1 MSALITNNAVGALA
15 SGINAVVTSLTLSS
29 GQGALFPTISDAA
42 DYFYVT
48 LIDTSNN
55 KEIVKVTSRTAD
67 AFDVI
72 VRAQDGTTAR
82 AFTAGDRVEL
92 RTVAAVFD
100 DLKTYIDTE
109 IAANAFDPTDPY
121 SSDLIRTGA
130 AGTERFFRARTTT
143 EDRWA
148 WGASDTAESGTQ
160 VGSDFELQSF
170 DDDGVY
176 QSTPFWVKRSTGQ
189 VMHGSRKA
197 DALDAGT
204 ALLFM
209 QQNAPTG
216 WTKATTYNNH
226 ALRLVTG
233 TSGGTAGGTTPF
245 TTVFTART
253 IAEANLPAHTHGLS
267 GVTVSTAAD
276 HTHTQHATTMYSS
289 GTSAAQGTPS
299 PDSLTSVFSSSTLKS
314 TAAGGSH
321 THTLSGSLGNTGSG
335 TAMDFDVSYVN
346 IICATKDA

>member
-1 MSALITNNAVGALA
+1 MPALITNNAVGALA
-15 SGINAVVTSLTLSS
+15 GGISDAVTSLTL
-29 GQGALFPTISDAA
+29 GTGEGALFPDTGGGG
-42 DYFYVT
+42 YFYVT
-48 LIDTSNN
+48 LIDDSNN

-109 IAANAFDPTDPY
+109 ITANAFDPTDPY

-148 WGASDTAESGTQ
+148 WGASDTAESGAQ

-176 QSTPFWVKRSTGQ
+176 QSTPFWVKRNTGQ

-245 TTVFTART
+245 TTVFAART
-253 IAEANLPAHTHGLS
+253 IAEANLPAHTHGVGTLATASDGAHTHNQNSTTLYSTDPGGSSPKS
-267 GVTVSTAAD
+267 GVTGADFTYYSGGTARATVS
-276 HTHTQHATTMYSS
+276 
-289 GTSAAQGTPS
+289 
-299 PDSLTSVFSSSTLKS
+299 
-314 TAAGGSH
+314 GGSH
-321 THTLSGSLGNTGSG
+321 THTLSGNTGSIGSG